1 MERQPVEVFA
11 ARQPLFDRDRRVA
24 GYELLYRASE
34 RNQFEGGDPDTV
46 SAISLER
53 TLLGFGLRTLTGE
66 HDAWINA
73 SRGML
78 VRGHWELLPPA
89 TTVIEVLES
98 VEPDDEVLAA
108 CGRLRDAGYRLA
120 LDDYVHSSAALP
132 LLDLAHWVKVDF
144 RGQPPRERRSLERML
159 RSRSVRMLAEK
170 IETHEEHVEAMEAGY
185 ALFQGYFFC
194 RPEMLRTRDVAPNR
208 ILYLRLLRAVQTPPY
223 DLAQLEDLVQQDVA
237 LSLKLL
243 RFLHSASQAWAGQVS
258 SIRAALMILGERQI
272 RQWVSLVAVFGL
284 AKGKPDELVVVALTR
299 ARFAESLAP
308 HLGHASRAD
317 DLFLCGLLS
326 IADAL
331 TDQPLD
337 AALEPLGLAADVADA
352 LLVGAPPLGAALEL
366 VLAWERGEWDVVE
379 NCLRTCGVE
388 ESDVARAYSEA
399 VLWAEDH
406 AQP

>member
-34 RNQFEGGDPDTV
+34 RNQFEGGDPDIV

-98 VEPDDEVLAA
+98 VEPDDEVVAA
-108 CGRLRDAGYRLA
+108 CARLRDAGYRLA
-120 LDDYVHSSAALP
+120 LDDYVHSNARLP
-132 LLDLAHWVKVDF
+132 LLELAHWVKVDF
-144 RGQPPRERRSLERML
+144 RGQPARERRSLERLL
-159 RSRSVRMLAEK
+159 RTRHMGMLAEK

-185 ALFQGYFFC
+185 SLFQGYFFC

-208 ILYLRLLRAVQTPPY
+208 ILYLRLLRAVQSPPY
-223 DLAQLEDLVQQDVA
+223 DLVQLEDLVQQDLA

-243 RFLHSASQAWAGQVS
+243 RFLHSASYAWAGQVT
-258 SIRAALMILGERQI
+258 SIRAALMIMGERQI

-299 ARFAESLAP
+299 ARFAESLA
-308 HLGHASRAD
+308 GHFGLAARAD

-326 IADAL
+326 VADAL

-337 AALEPLGLAADVADA
+337 AALEPLGLAPDVADA
-352 LLVGAPPLGAALEL
+352 LLVGAPPIGPTLEL
-366 VLAWERGEWDVVE
+366 VLAWERGEWEVVE
-379 NCLRTCGVE
+379 KCLQTCGVE
-388 ESDVARAYSEA
+388 ESDVARSYAEA